1 MTALWWRGL
10 LRSPL
15 SGSIRARVVAL
26 GLIAAIPAVGMAGI
40 IAGQDYRGRERVA
53 IGHVDRLQGLAI
65 ARIET
70 TVTRL
75 DRSMTMVADNLPSPS
90 PGCGEVLREQ
100 FARRGIEPPELA
112 LFDAGGA
119 LVCSSG
125 AESGLPRA
133 NPSQTAWFRTA
144 QISQSP
150 ILAVTN
156 GQAALA
162 ISRHRMVLAA
172 LLPKG
177 WFVPAGR
184 PDVEATE
191 TAVWLFDASGN
202 IIASNGQTAAA
213 LPALPTLVDLQQSQD
228 GSLLAESAGGVPY
241 AYAATRM
248 ANGWQV
254 VGAYCATKE
263 HISARRVLLTRL
275 AYLAALLL
283 LGLGVTVL
291 GVDVAFGGPL
301 RRLRHSLTVWQGGGA
316 FDTSGLASAPT
327 ELLDLAQSFNRAAVS
342 LREQRDA
349 LERGKA
355 QQDLLMMEI
364 HHRVK
369 NNLQIVASLL
379 NLQASRIR
387 VPEARAEFQAA
398 RDRVRAL
405 ATLHRHLYSEGEI
418 HTINMPSFLDEL
430 CGQLFQA
437 MGEEPGGRIK
447 LIIEAEEIRLSTDQ
461 AVPLALIVTEAVTNA
476 IKYGFPGG
484 LAGTVTIKLAQCADA
499 LDLSVGDDGV
509 GIPPGPSE
517 TETGTRD
524 GLGLQLIRGFSRQL
538 GATLAVTEGAG
549 TQYRIHMP
557 LRSPLDRDEESVL
570 IDPA

>member
-1 MTALWWRGL
+1 VTTPGWRGL

-26 GLIAAIPAVGMAGI
+26 GLIAVIPAVGMAGI

-53 IGHVDRLQGLAI
+53 IEHVDRLQGLAI
-65 ARIET
+65 ARIDAL
-70 TVTRL
+70 VARL
-75 DRSMTMVADNLPSPS
+75 YRSMNVVADHLPAPSPA
-90 PGCGEVLREQ
+90 CGEMLRVQ
-100 FARRGIEPPELA
+100 FARRTLDPPDLA
-112 LFDAGGA
+112 LFDADGS
-119 LVCSSG
+119 LVCASG
-125 AESGLPRA
+125 VPSGLRRS
-133 NPSQTAWFRTA
+133 NPGQASWFRAA
-144 QISQSP
+144 QASQAP
-150 ILAVTN
+150 GLALID
-156 GQAALA
+156 GLAAA
-162 ISRHRMVLAA
+162 VIGRHGDVLAA
-172 LLPKG
+172 LLPQG
-177 WFVPAGR
+177 WFAPVGR
-184 PDVEATE
+184 PDVEANQA
-191 TAVWLFDASGN
+191 AVWLFDKAGN
-202 IIASNGQTAAA
+202 IIASNGLTAAA
-213 LPALPTLVDLQQSQD
+213 LPALPTLVTLQRSRD

-241 AYAATRM
+241 AYAATRLP
-248 ANGWQV
+248 NGWQV
-254 VGAYCATKE
+254 VGAYGATKE
-263 HISARRVLLTRL
+263 HLSAQRVLFTRL

-291 GVDVAFGGPL
+291 GVDIAFGGPL

-327 ELLDLAQSFNRAAVS
+327 ELLDLAQSFNRAAIS

-355 QQDLLMMEI
+355 QQDLLIMEI

-484 LAGTVTIKLAQCADA
+484 LSGTVTIKLAQCADA
-499 LDLSVGDDGV
+499 LDLSIGDDGV

-557 LRSPLDRDEESVL
+557 LRSPLDRDEDSG
-570 IDPA
+570 IGDPA

>member
-1 MTALWWRGL
+1 VTAPGWRGV

-53 IGHVDRLQGLAI
+53 IEHVDRLQGLAI
-65 ARIET
+65 ARIDAV
-70 TVTRL
+70 VTGL
-75 DRSMTMVADNLPSPS
+75 YRSMTVVADSLPAPS
-90 PGCGEVLREQ
+90 SACGEALRGQ
-100 FARRGIEPPELA
+100 FARRGIDPPDLA
-112 LFDAGGA
+112 LFDAGGS
-119 LVCSSG
+119 LVCASG
-125 AESGLPRA
+125 VAGGLRRG
-133 NPSQTAWFRTA
+133 NPSQANWFRSA
-144 QISQSP
+144 LASGSP
-150 ILAVTN
+150 ALAVIN
-156 GQAALA
+156 GLAAA
-162 ISRHRMVLAA
+162 TVARHGTVLAA
-172 LLPKG
+172 VLPKG
-177 WFVPAGR
+177 WFAPVGL

-191 TAVWLFDASGN
+191 SAIWLFDTAGN
-202 IIASNGQTAAA
+202 IIASNGLTAAA
-213 LPALPTLVDLQQSQD
+213 LPALPTLAALQQSRD
-228 GSLLAESAGGVPY
+228 ESLLAESAGGVPY
-241 AYAATRM
+241 AYAATRLP
-248 ANGWQV
+248 NGWQV
-254 VGAYCATKE
+254 VGAYSATKE
-263 HISARRVLLTRL
+263 HISAQRVLFTRL

-291 GVDVAFGGPL
+291 GVDMAFGGPL
-301 RRLRHSLTVWQGGGA
+301 RRLRHALTVWQGGGA
-316 FDTSGLASAPT
+316 FDASLLASAPT
-327 ELLDLAQSFNRAAVS
+327 ELLDLAQSFNRAAIS

-447 LIIEAEEIRLSTDQ
+447 LIIAAEEIRLSTDQ

-484 LAGTVTIKLAQCADA
+484 LTGSVTIKLAQCADA

-538 GATLAVTEGAG
+538 GATLSVTEGAG

-557 LRSPLDRDEESVL
+557 LRSPLERDDDSGLDE
-570 IDPA
+570 PA